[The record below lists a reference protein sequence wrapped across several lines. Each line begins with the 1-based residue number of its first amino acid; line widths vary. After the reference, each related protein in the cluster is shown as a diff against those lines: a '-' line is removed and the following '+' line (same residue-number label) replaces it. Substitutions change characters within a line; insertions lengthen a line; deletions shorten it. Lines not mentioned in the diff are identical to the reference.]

1 MDPTIQEL
9 TEDHP
14 LIITKKGMSITE
26 SNIPPSEKMEREG
39 LFVDL
44 LNNITYLGEAKV
56 SCDLLILEITSIFI
70 LYQGKTR
77 GTRQILS
84 SLASHACHQT
94 LSGRTISS
102 KGQ

>member
-1 MDPTIQEL
+1 MDLTIQEL

-26 SNIPPSEKMEREG
+26 SNIPPSMEEEG

-44 LNNITYLGEAKV
+44 LNNIIYLGEAKV